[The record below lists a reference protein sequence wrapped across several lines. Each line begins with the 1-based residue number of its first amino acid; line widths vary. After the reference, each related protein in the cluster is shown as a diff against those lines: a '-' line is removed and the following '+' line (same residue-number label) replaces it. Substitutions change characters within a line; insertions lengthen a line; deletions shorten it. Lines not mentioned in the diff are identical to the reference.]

1 MFKWLLKKLLPKP
14 ETMAKM
20 AADAIKRCVNESG
33 KADVIAKYATLSSK
47 ATEIANFA
55 TTTLSDGYVDDN
67 ERDDITKMLTPLFKA
82 VQETL

>member
-1 MFKWLLKKLLPKP
+1 MKFILKMFMPKP
-14 ETMAKM
+14 ETLARW

-33 KADVIAKYATLSSK
+33 KADVIAKYATISSK
-47 ATEIANFA
+47 ATEIAKF
-55 TTTLSDGYVDDN
+55 TVDTLSDGMVDDS